1 MYTSKIKERFRKLG
15 DREEPFFKDS
25 EYFVLA
31 DMPGDKVL
39 IYDDELGFLF
49 DLFKN
54 KLEKPHQPIN
64 LWDDVYVEAK
74 KPLYINEYNI
84 PGIYKICGIAKD
96 GKLYLREVDKN
107 FEVIENSEKK
117 HLYTSRVK
125 VVSIV
130 ERNRKKEWEERQKK
144 S

>member
-15 DREEPFFKDS
+15 DRDEPFFKDT

-31 DMPGDKVL
+31 DMPDDKVL
-39 IYDDELGFLF
+39 IYDDELGYLF

-74 KPLYINEYNI
+74 KPKYINEYNI
-84 PGIYKICGIAKD
+84 PGTYKICGITPD
-96 GKLYLREVDKN
+96 GKLFLVEVD
-107 FEVIENSEKK
+107 ENLQLIKGSEKK
-117 HLYTSRVK
+117 QLYTSRVK
-125 VVSIV
+125 VVHVV
-130 ERNRKKEWEERQKK
+130 ERNRKKEWQEKH
-144 S
+144 